1 MTFHPK
7 NLFVFAASIAAVAL
21 AASARAGH
29 ISTAFAVVGVAG
41 VVAVEAALFFGLFAG
56 RSRTR

>member
-7 NLFVFAASIAAVAL
+7 NLLVFVAFMAALIL

-29 ISTAFAVVGVAG
+29 ISTSFAVVGVAG
-41 VVAVEAALFFGLFAG
+41 IVAIEAALFFGLFAG
-56 RSRTR
+56 RRRTP

>member
-7 NLFVFAASIAAVAL
+7 NLLVFAAFIAALAL

-29 ISTAFAVVGVAG
+29 VSTSVAMVGVAG
-41 VVAVEAALFFGLFAG
+41 VVAIEAALFFGLFAG
-56 RSRTR
+56 RRRTR